1 MQPKI
6 DRINHIYPLI
16 PQMHMTL
23 QYLLSR
29 SVSISIIIVL
39 LMRLGESTIIYQ
51 SDHIQHMPSICGH
64 PYPKVKIQVYQSDQ
78 VQHMCSICR
87 HLHEV
92 EIQVNQNED
101 EIYNLL
107 SLLRQRL
114 RMRDWKLKSVT

>member
-6 DRINHIYPLI
+6 DRINHICPLI
-16 PQMHMTL
+16 PRMHMTL

-29 SVSISIIIVL
+29 ILIIIVL
-39 LMRLGESTIIYQ
+39 LMRLGESTTIYQ
-51 SDHIQHMPSICGH
+51 SDRVQHMPSICGH
-64 PYPKVKIQVYQSDQ
+64 PYPEVEIQVHQSDQ
-78 VQHMCSICR
+78 VQHMRSICR

-92 EIQVNQNED
+92 EIQVNRNED

-114 RMRDWKLKSVT
+114 RMRDWKLKSVI